1 MRLSTSDEHADVR
14 NNVIYTTATGSYL
27 AMLSESGVMDLRSN
41 WLMDG
46 WVTSHSSF
54 SGSLV
59 DHGTNIEGTDPAFH
73 DFASQDY
80 SPTPGSAC
88 EDAGGVLNAAVL
100 PDHQPA
106 AQYSRHQRASD
117 RPDDGAPDLGA
128 LVAGL
133 LFADGFEGG
142 NERGWSG
149 AAY

>member
-1 MRLSTSDEHADVR
+1 
-14 NNVIYTTATGSYL
+14 
-27 AMLSESGVMDLRSN
+27 MLSESGAMDLRSN

-59 DHGTNIEGTDPAFH
+59 DHATNIEGTDPGFH

-80 SPTPGSAC
+80 SPTPGSVC

-133 LFADGFEGG
+133 LFADGFEDGDG
-142 NERGWSG
+142 RRWSG
-149 AAY
+149 TVY